1 MRIFTPTLTVEQLER
16 AKGYVVPYI
25 FTENYFH
32 ILKAKL
38 NHKRL
43 SINEQ
48 YYYNHAIKKKI
59 EGMMKL
65 FDLEKRMNISTRGL
79 IKEGRIAAAT
89 SLIKKYSRKHKNM
102 KILISGSFLY
112 KEKYNDIDIF
122 ILSKYKK
129 EDYKDG
135 KVHINFLPA
144 DVENTLFFRS
154 ISAISVANFT
164 FSEAAVKERFTLAD
178 ILHLYEV
185 VILLMMQN
193 DEYTSELR
201 ELILRAEY
209 TSHQIILDSRELK
222 NFVDKVKIS
231 KKPIEYLNKYMVAKI
246 INSSTPNT
254 IKKVLNKFIE
264 KNKMPEKGERM
275 YPNWKIYNQTYQEA
289 MKVVTS

>member
-1 MRIFTPTLTVEQLER
+1 MRKLTYDLTIEQLER
-16 AKGYVVPYI
+16 AKEYVVPYI

-43 SINEQ
+43 SSNEQ
-48 YYYNHAIKKKI
+48 YYYYHAVKKKI

-65 FDLEKRMNISTRGL
+65 FDLEKRMNISSRAL

-112 KEKYNDIDIF
+112 KEKYDDLDLF
-122 ILSKYKK
+122 IISKYKK

-164 FSEAAVKERFTLAD
+164 FNETAVKEKFTLAD

-222 NFVDKVKIS
+222 NVVDKVKIS

-289 MKVVTS
+289 MKVVT